1 MRKIGKT
8 VLGLC
13 ALLAALLFLN
23 NGGDQGYT
31 EADLAQARESAY
43 NEGYQSG
50 YTEGAADSRD
60 AVYQEGFSAGQA
72 EGYGLGRSEGYESG
86 HSEGYSL
93 GAAQQQ
99 EADLTAA
106 GDSYRQGYD
115 LGYND
120 GYAQKLRE
128 EKAAAEQYLASLQPT
143 LPEVAPPAVIAPEPE
158 PVPVPQPE
166 PAPEVQPEPVSQTV
180 YVTKSGTKYHLESCS
195 HLSKSKIEKTLA
207 EAKAANY
214 QPCKTCKPPQ

>member
-1 MRKIGKT
+1 MKKIGKT

-13 ALLAALLFLN
+13 VLLAALLFLN
-23 NGGDQGYT
+23 SGGTEGYT

-50 YTEGAADSRD
+50 YAEGAADSRD

-72 EGYGLGRSEGYESG
+72 EGYGLGRAEGYETG
-86 HSEGYSL
+86 RSEGFSQ

-128 EKAAAEQYLASLQPT
+128 QQAAAEQYLASLQPT
-143 LPEVAPPAVIAPEPE
+143 LPEVTPPAVTEPEPE
-158 PVPVPQPE
+158 PEPE
-166 PAPEVQPEPVSQTV
+166 PATQTEPVSQTV
-180 YVTKSGTKYHLESCS
+180 YVTKTGTKYHLEGCS

-214 QPCKTCKPPQ
+214 QPCKACKPPQ